1 MAKILY
7 AGSASDF
14 VVATTTV
21 LASPSGT
28 VDVLKMNPGASLEAW
43 NAGESGSQI
52 TDILLFTGSDTVGS
66 YTTPGG
72 TAPSGVFPAESSSTF
87 LFWAEDTFDDVYV
100 VGAGLGAT
108 TAQRWKA
115 RPINDT
121 ARLIALEALDPIP
134 GATLGQPLGPASLG
148 PDGLINPAELPAGAG
163 AVDSVNGDTGTVLVT
178 TTSIGAVPTARA
190 VATGTGLT
198 GGGDLTT
205 NRTVAVV
212 YGTTAGTVAQGNDAR
227 FGTTGTSP
235 RPVYAVVLSNDA
247 PADRKAAAASDPY
260 TWVCDGTND
269 EVQINLAIDAASPL
283 QSRNAGMP
291 ATAKQL
297 GKVVLSGGEFNIG
310 SAGIVMRTAVHLEGA
325 GQASTHLQAAS
336 CNQTGL
342 IRLGAA
348 TDHLTQLSKF
358 RMDGKSGAGGTCSAI
373 HYNMT
378 GGSTTGGYPD
388 INPDGDHS
396 IHDLVIDEFR
406 GSSRNGIYLQG
417 GSGDHNRG
425 NMIDKIQIR
434 DCTTGHGIWL
444 SGASDSYIMN
454 CHVGGS
460 GGDGYRIQTGN
471 TKISNCKSF
480 YSLGNGFYWSSGRG
494 IVSNCESQDD
504 NIGYYFDASPQTASC
519 LIADSSNVAGIQVS
533 TSELCI
539 TGFTILNRGGVG
551 SGIQYETTQRG
562 IYFDA
567 TYNDCLL
574 IGSVKAAN
582 ITTPISGTV
591 PSTNSNVQLLTI

>member
-14 VVATTTV
+14 VVATVTV
-21 LASPSGT
+21 PASAGGT
-28 VDVLKMNPGASLEAW
+28 VDVLKLNPAVNLEAW
-43 NAGESGSQI
+43 SAGTGGSQI
-52 TDILLFTGSDTVGS
+52 TDLLLFTGS

-72 TAPSGVFPAESSSTF
+72 AAPAGIFPAETSSTF
-87 LFWAEDTFDDVYV
+87 LVWAEDTLDALYV
-100 VGAGLGAT
+100 CGQGVGVGGG
-108 TAQRWKA
+108 QRWVV

-121 ARLIALEALDPIP
+121 ARLRALELLDPIP
-134 GATLGQPLGPASLG
+134 DADRGVASGVATLDVTGKVPTAQ
-148 PDGLINPAELPAGAG
+148 LPAGTG
-163 AVDSVNGDTGTVLVT
+163 GVDSVNGDTGVVSVT
-178 TTSIGAVPTARA
+178 TTSIGAVPTART
-190 VATGTGLT
+190 VAAGTGLT
-198 GGGDLTT
+198 GGGDLST
-205 NRTVAVV
+205 NRTLAVV
-212 YGTTAGTVAQGNDAR
+212 YGTAAGTVAQGNDAR

-247 PADRKAAAASDPY
+247 PSDRKAAATSDPY

-291 ATAKQL
+291 STAKQL

-310 SAGIVMRTAVHLEGA
+310 SAGILMRTAVHLEGA
-325 GQASTHLQAAS
+325 GQASTHLNAVS

-342 IRLGAA
+342 IRLASA
-348 TDHLTQLSKF
+348 TDHLTQLSNL
-358 RMDGKSGAGGTCSAI
+358 RMNGASSGGGTCSAI
-373 HYNMT
+373 HYDMT
-378 GGSTTGGYPD
+378 GGSNTSGYPD

-396 IHDLVIDEFR
+396 IFNLIIDEFR
-406 GSSRNGIYLQG
+406 GTGRNGIYLQG

-434 DCTTGHGIWL
+434 DCTGGHGIWL

-480 YSLGNGFYWSSGRG
+480 YSIGRGFYWSSGRG
-494 IVSNCESQDD
+494 VISNCESQDD
-504 NIGYYFDASPQTASC
+504 ATGYYFDASPQTASC

-591 PSTNSNVQLLTI
+591 PSTNSNVQILTI

>member
-14 VVATTTV
+14 VVATVTV
-21 LASPSGT
+21 PASAGGT
-28 VDVLKMNPGASLEAW
+28 VDVLKLNPGASLEAW
-43 NAGESGSQI
+43 TAGTGGSQI
-52 TDILLFTGSDTVGS
+52 TDLLLFTGD
-66 YTTPGG
+66 YATPGG
-72 TAPSGVFPAESSSTF
+72 VAPSGIFTAQSSSTF
-87 LFWAEDTFDDVYV
+87 LVWAEDTLDVFYV
-100 VGAGLGAT
+100 CGQGVGALGG
-108 TAQRWKA
+108 QRWVV

-121 ARLIALEALDPIP
+121 ARLRALENLSPIP
-134 GATLGQPLGPASLG
+134 SAQKGVASGVATLDLTGKVPTSQ
-148 PDGLINPAELPAGAG
+148 LPAGTG
-163 AVDSVNGDTGTVLVT
+163 GVDSVNGDTGVVLVT
-178 TTSIGAVPTARA
+178 PTSIGAVPTARA
-190 VATGTGLT
+190 VNTGTGLT
-198 GGGDLTT
+198 GGGDLST

-310 SAGIVMRTAVHLEGA
+310 AAGIVMRTAVHLEGA
-325 GQASTHLQAAS
+325 GQASTHLQAAA
-336 CNQTGL
+336 CNQTGM

-348 TDHLTQLSKF
+348 TDHLTQVSNF
-358 RMDGKSGAGGTCSAI
+358 RMDGKSSAGGTCSAI

-396 IHDLVIDEFR
+396 IFNLVIDEFR
-406 GSSRNGIYLQG
+406 GNSRNGIYLQG

-480 YSLGNGFYWSSGRG
+480 YSIGNGFYWSSGRG

-582 ITTPISGTV
+582 ITTAISGTV
-591 PSTNSNVQLLTI
+591 PTTNSNVQLLTI